1 MTGCL
6 LGGFCG
12 LAMKT
17 LPEEKQSFSK
27 SRFWR
32 AVNVTRPI
40 NYLTEVLNFEDESAS
55 VEFCPFQ
62 PGERRQGSP
71 ERLFQLIKLTRGLS
85 LVSAGNPSTL
95 WAGKVSCS

>member
-17 LPEEKQSFSK
+17 LLEEKQSFYK
-27 SRFWR
+27 SLFWR
-32 AVNVTRPI
+32 TVNVTRPI
-40 NYLTEVLNFEDESAS
+40 NYLIEVLNFEDESAS
-55 VEFCPFQ
+55 VEFPPFQ
-62 PGERRQGSP
+62 PGERHQGSP
-71 ERLFQLIKLTRGLS
+71 ERLFQLIKLTRGPS

-95 WAGKVSCS
+95 WAGEVSCS